1 MICLDI
7 QKLGKMIFKHENFTL
22 DLDNAV
28 KAKLYFKDSL
38 MFMGDGYRAIKILL
52 NSTNNSEP
60 VKNKFRS
67 QLELREKPRFSDVEK
82 K

>member
-1 MICLDI
+1 
-7 QKLGKMIFKHENFTL
+7 MIFKHENFTL

-38 MFMGDGYRAIKILL
+38 MFMGDGYRAIKILMRL
-52 NSTNNSEP
+52 CNDSEP
-60 VKNKFRS
+60 VKYKFRS
-67 QLELREKPRFSDVEK
+67 QLTLREKPRFADVEK